1 MTPIRFLK
9 GQTMNAIA
17 ERKETAPAEVTD
29 MGGGILAVIDR
40 AVRDPSV
47 DVEKMERL
55 LAMHERVM
63 AENARRGFMA
73 AFKDAKSEM
82 KAVVRNKYNEQ
93 TKSGYADLDAV
104 SAAIDPIYERN
115 GFSMSFGSFPAT
127 KEGHYGVSA
136 VLMHEDGHEK
146 SYTAEVPADM
156 TGMKGNQNK
165 TATHGFGSTMSYGR
179 RYLKLMVWD
188 IATRDDDG
196 NDASAIETISAEQAQ
211 TLRDLLKVKEKREE
225 RFVAFLNDRCRYEV
239 AKLEDIW
246 AADFDAIHQ
255 TLKAS

>member
-1 MTPIRFLK
+1 
-9 GQTMNAIA
+9 MNAVA
-17 ERKETAPAEVTD
+17 ERRETAPATVSD
-29 MGGGILAVIDR
+29 VGGGILAVIDR

-63 AENARRGFMA
+63 AENARRAFMA

-104 SAAIDPIYERN
+104 SAAIDPLYERF

-127 KEGHYGVSA
+127 KDGHYGVSC
-136 VLMHEDGHEK
+136 VLMHEEGHEK
-146 SYTAEVPADM
+146 SYSAEVPADM
-156 TGMKGNQNK
+156 TGMKGTQNK

-196 NDASAIETISAEQAQ
+196 NDASTIETISAEQAKAF
-211 TLRDLLKVKEKREE
+211 RDLLKAKGKNEQ
-225 RFVAFLNDRCRYEV
+225 RFVAYVNDQCSYPV
-239 AKLEDIW
+239 AKIEDLW
-246 AADFDAIHQ
+246 AADFEAVYA
-255 TLKAS
+255 TLKAA

>member
-1 MTPIRFLK
+1 
-9 GQTMNAIA
+9 MNAIA
-17 ERKETAPAEVTD
+17 ERQERATAIVTD

-63 AENARRGFMA
+63 GENARRAFMV

-104 SAAIDPIYERN
+104 SAAIDPIYEKH

-196 NDASAIETISAEQAQ
+196 NAATSYDLITTEQATQ
-211 TLRDLLKVKEKREE
+211 MRDLIRVKNKSEPK
-225 RFVAFLNDRCRYEV
+225 FLAYIASNCSYPV
-239 AKLEDIW
+239 NALEDIR
-246 AADFDAIHQ
+246 AADFAPI
-255 TLKAS
+255 LKVLQGA

>member
-1 MTPIRFLK
+1 
-9 GQTMNAIA
+9 MNAIA
-17 ERKETAPAEVTD
+17 ERQEVAPATITD

-63 AENARRGFMA
+63 SENARRAFMA

-82 KAVVRNKYNEQ
+82 KSVVRNKYNEQ

-104 SAAIDPIYERN
+104 GAAIDPIYEAH

-127 KEGHYGVSA
+127 KEGHYGVSC
-136 VLMHEDGHEK
+136 VLMHADGHEK
-146 SYTAEVPADM
+146 SYAAEVPADM
-156 TGMKGNQNK
+156 TGMKGTQNK

-196 NDASAIETISAEQAQ
+196 NAATSFDLITTQQAGDM
-211 TLRDLLKVKEKREE
+211 RELLKVKNKSEAK
-225 RFVAFLNDRCRYEV
+225 FVAYV
-239 AKLEDIW
+239 ASNCSYPVATLEDIR
-246 AADFDAIHQ
+246 AADFAPI
-255 TLKAS
+255 LKVLKEA

>member
-1 MTPIRFLK
+1 
-9 GQTMNAIA
+9 MNAIA
-17 ERKETAPAEVTD
+17 ERQESSPATITD

-63 AENARRGFMA
+63 GENARRAFMV

-82 KAVVRNKYNEQ
+82 KAVSRNKYNEQ

-104 SAAIDPIYERN
+104 SAAIDPIYEKH

-196 NDASAIETISAEQAQ
+196 NEATSFDLITAAQAKEM
-211 TLRDLLKVKEKREE
+211 RDLLNVKGKSED
-225 RFVAFLNDRCRYEV
+225 RFVAFV
-239 AKLEDIW
+239 ASKCSYPVSNLEDLR
-246 AADFDAIHQ
+246 AADFAPVIDV
-255 TLKAS
+255 LKGA